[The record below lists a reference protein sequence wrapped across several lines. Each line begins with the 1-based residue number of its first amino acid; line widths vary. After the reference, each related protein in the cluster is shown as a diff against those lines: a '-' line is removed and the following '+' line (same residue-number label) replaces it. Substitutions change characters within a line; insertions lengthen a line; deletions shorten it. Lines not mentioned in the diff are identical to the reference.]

1 MSDSTVHNL
10 YPTNFLTVE
19 EGEIL
24 NLQSNF
30 YRHKIPQLYRIGKA

>member
-1 MSDSTVHNL
+1 MSDNTVHNL

-19 EGEIL
+19 GGKTL

-30 YRHKIPQLYRIGKA
+30 YRQKIHNCTEFRKA